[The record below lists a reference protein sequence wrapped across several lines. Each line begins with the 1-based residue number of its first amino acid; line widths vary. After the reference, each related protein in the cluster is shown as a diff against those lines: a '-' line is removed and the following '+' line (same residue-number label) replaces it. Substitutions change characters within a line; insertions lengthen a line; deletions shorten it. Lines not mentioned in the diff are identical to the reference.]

1 VGEHHKENDVKAYAL
16 ALISIAVLFP
26 VFAQANG
33 ALNGTTIVT
42 VIVDFNGLGIVTFSQ
57 PIVGSPPSCV
67 IPAYASAM
75 AFDTNTQGGRTLLA
89 VLLSAKGSGST
100 VDVGGRGACNVYPGQ
115 LEDLYFAIAH

>member
-1 VGEHHKENDVKAYAL
+1 MKRYAL
-16 ALISIAVLFP
+16 ALISLAMLFP
-26 VFAQANG
+26 ILAQASG

-42 VIVDFNGLGIVTFSQ
+42 IIVDFNGLGIVTFSQ

-89 VLLSAKGSGST
+89 VLMSAKSSGST
-100 VDVGGRGACNVYPGQ
+100 VDVGGRGTCTVYPGQ
-115 LEDLYFAIAH
+115 LEDMYWTIAH